1 MYKRNKR
8 KEKKKRKRKEKRK
21 TKEKKKKEKEKKKK
35 KRKRKV
41 SSVGE
46 NFAEDRENVI
56 GLVGHL
62 VEWLDGFVPTPRD
75 PGAVRSDC
83 TPGSLGPKAG
93 VPRLEA
99 TAAELREDP
108 QGLKVC

>member
-8 KEKKKRKRKEKRK
+8 KEKKK
-21 TKEKKKKEKEKKKK
+21 EKEKKKK
-35 KRKRKV
+35 RERV

-62 VEWLDGFVPTPRD
+62 VECLDGFVPSPRD

-83 TPGSLGPKAG
+83 TPGSLGEKAG

-99 TAAELREDP
+99 AAAELREDP